1 MRITCASRHMPLKP
15 APDLDLPVTRAV
27 WLPPA
32 ERTSCASLP
41 HVRMHRQTISPEEK
55 AVIVAEIRRLC
66 ERNEESVVTLRTKD
80 PSLVYGL
87 SDHSLMLIGAKDFA
101 QARNPDVKE
110 KRVSWLPGFLA
121 NLRSCLVEGDYCA
134 FPGFK
139 IDNNTTGNS
148 AGITKGR
155 RFTGEYI
162 KGLQLRV
169 GA

>member
-1 MRITCASRHMPLKP
+1 MRITCASRHMPLKL
-15 APDLDLPVTRAV
+15 APDLDLSVARAV
-27 WLPPA
+27 WLPPT

-41 HVRMHRQTISPEEK
+41 RVRQKLSPESK
-55 AVIVAEIRRLC
+55 AVVVAEIRRLC

-87 SDHSLMLIGAKDFA
+87 SDHSLTLLGAKDFA

-121 NLRSCLVEGDYCA
+121 NLRSCLVEGDDCA

-162 KGLQLRV
+162 KGLQLRM